1 MKKISKKKKGSKI
14 FFKKNNILGKLKKK
28 KQKKKN
34 LTRALGLQVISIHF
48 QKKISGLG
56 ALAFIVTIFLKPF
69 CSFKNSKTFSKS
81 FF

>member
-1 MKKISKKKKGSKI
+1 MKKFQKKKKVSKKI
-14 FFKKNNILGKLKKK
+14 LKKNILGKLKKK
-28 KQKKKN
+28 K

>member
-1 MKKISKKKKGSKI
+1 MNEKNFKKKKRFQK
-14 FFKKNNILGKLKKK
+14 KLKKK
-28 KQKKKN
+28 YFRKIKKKK